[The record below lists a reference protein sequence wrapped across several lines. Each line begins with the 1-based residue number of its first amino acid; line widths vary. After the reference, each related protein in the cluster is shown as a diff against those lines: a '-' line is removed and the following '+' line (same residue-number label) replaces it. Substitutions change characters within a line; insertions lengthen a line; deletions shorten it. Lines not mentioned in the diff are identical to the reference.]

1 MSQSAK
7 SLFGKTD
14 NDNQAKFTAM
24 LEAPIPSLITRLA
37 IPTVISM
44 LVTSVYN
51 MADTFFV
58 SQLGTS
64 ASGAVGIV
72 FSLMAIIQAVGF
84 MLGMGAG
91 SLVSRSLGA
100 GKTEDAHSIASVA
113 FFSAL
118 AGGSLISLG
127 GLIFNDKLMSVL
139 GATPTILPYAKSY
152 GHYILLGAP
161 VMCSAFVL
169 NNLLRSQ
176 GRAALSMIGLTI
188 GGLLNII
195 LDPIFIF
202 GLKLGIAGA
211 AIATLTSQCVSFLI
225 LLSMF
230 LRGKSTAKLR
240 IQLYIPQVGYW
251 LPKIFKNGLPSL
263 SRQGLASLATV
274 ALNLQAGVYGDAAVA
289 GMSITGRIFMFVLAI
304 MVGLGQGFQPV
315 AGFCYGARRYHRVK
329 KGYFF
334 ILGVGLVLLTAI
346 GTVLCIFAPHL
357 VALFRK
363 DPEVIAVGVA
373 AIRYQ
378 SLTMPILPLVVSGNM
393 LFQSTGQARQAILL
407 ASCRQGIYFLPLA
420 FILPKL
426 FGLHG
431 VEIIQPVADIFT
443 ALTCLPFVVVF
454 FKKMSRQAEEEGVS
468 LAKE

>member
-1 MSQSAK
+1 
-7 SLFGKTD
+7 
-14 NDNQAKFTAM
+14 M
-24 LEAPIPSLITRLA
+24 LEAPIPGLITRLA

-44 LVTSVYN
+44 LVTSIYN

-72 FSLMAIIQAVGF
+72 FSLMAIIQAMGF

-118 AGGSLISLG
+118 AGGSLIALG
-127 GLIFNDKLMSVL
+127 GLIFNDILMSVL
-139 GATPTILPYAKSY
+139 GATPTILPYAKAY

-176 GRAALSMIGLTI
+176 GRAALSMVGLTV

-195 LDPIFIF
+195 LDPLFIF

-230 LRGKSTAKLR
+230 LRGKSSAKLR
-240 IQLYIPQVGYW
+240 IKLYIPQVGYW
-251 LPKIFKNGLPSL
+251 LPKIFRNGLPSL

-274 ALNLQAGVYGDAAVA
+274 TLNLQAGVYGDAAVA
-289 GMSITGRIFMFVLAI
+289 GMSITSRIFMFVLAI
-304 MVGLGQGFQPV
+304 MIGLGQGFQPV
-315 AGFCYGARRYHRVK
+315 AGFCYGARRYDRVK
-329 KGYFF
+329 KAYLF
-334 ILGVGLVLLTAI
+334 ILTVGFVILTAMGIVLFAWASEIVGL
-346 GTVLCIFAPHL
+346 
-357 VALFRK
+357 FRQ
-363 DPEVIAVGVA
+363 DPEVIKVGAA
-373 AIRYQ
+373 AICYQ
-378 SLTMPILPLVVSGNM
+378 SLLMPLIPLVVSGNM
-393 LFQSTGQARQAILL
+393 LFQSTGHAARATLL
-407 ASCRQGIYFLPLA
+407 SSCRQGLFFFPLV

-426 FGLHG
+426 FGLAG
-431 VEIIQPVADIFT
+431 VEVVQPVADFFT
-443 ALTCLPFVVVF
+443 ALLSFPFIVAF
-454 FKKMSRQAEEEGVS
+454 FKQMTREGEENSKGQTNLGGILKITS
-468 LAKE
+468 PTPLDSGNGGG

>member
-1 MSQSAK
+1 MSDSPSHSNESRFSAI
-7 SLFGKTD
+7 
-14 NDNQAKFTAM
+14 
-24 LEAPIPSLITRLA
+24 LEAPIPGLITRLA

-44 LVTSVYN
+44 LVTSIYN

-91 SLVSRSLGA
+91 SLVSRNLGA
-100 GKTEDAHSIASVA
+100 GKIEDAHCIASVA

-118 AGGSLISLG
+118 AGGSLIALG
-127 GLIFNDKLMSVL
+127 GLIFSDTLMSVL
-139 GATPTILPYAKSY
+139 GATPTILPYAEAY

-161 VMCSAFVL
+161 VMCSSFVL

-176 GRAALSMIGLTI
+176 GRAALSMVGLTI

-202 GLKLGIAGA
+202 GLKMGITGA
-211 AIATLTSQCVSFLI
+211 AIATLTSQCVSFL
-225 LLSMF
+225 LLLLMF
-230 LRGKSTAKLR
+230 LRGKSTAQLR
-240 IQLYIPQVGYW
+240 FSLFLPQFGHW
-251 LPKIFKNGLPSL
+251 FPHILKIGLPSL
-263 SRQGLASLATV
+263 SRQGLAALSTV
-274 ALNLQAGVYGDAAVA
+274 ALNVQAGVYGDAAVA

-315 AGFCYGARRYHRVK
+315 AGFCYGARRYDRVK
-329 KGYFF
+329 KAYLF
-334 ILGVGLVLLTAI
+334 ILSVGFVILTVMGLVLFI
-346 GTVLCIFAPHL
+346 WAPEI
-357 VALFRK
+357 VGLFRK
-363 DPEVIAVGVA
+363 DSEVIEVGAA

-378 SLTMPILPLVVSGNM
+378 SLLMPLVPLVVSGNM
-393 LFQSTGQARQAILL
+393 LFQSTGHAARATLL
-407 ASCRQGIYFLPLA
+407 SSCRQGLFFFPLV

-426 FGLHG
+426 FGLAG
-431 VEIIQPVADIFT
+431 VEVLQPVADFFT
-443 ALTCLPFVVVF
+443 ALLSFPFIVAF
-454 FKKMSRQAEEEGVS
+454 FKQMTREGEGLS
-468 LAKE
+468 KLKQT

>member
-1 MSQSAK
+1 MSDSPSHSNESRFSAI
-7 SLFGKTD
+7 
-14 NDNQAKFTAM
+14 
-24 LEAPIPSLITRLA
+24 LEAPIPGLITRLA

-44 LVTSVYN
+44 LVTSIYN

-91 SLVSRSLGA
+91 SLVSRNLGA
-100 GKTEDAHSIASVA
+100 GKIEDAHCIASVA

-118 AGGSLISLG
+118 AGGSLIALG
-127 GLIFNDKLMSVL
+127 GLIFSDTLMSVL
-139 GATPTILPYAKSY
+139 GATPTILPYAEAY

-161 VMCSAFVL
+161 VMCSSFVL

-176 GRAALSMIGLTI
+176 GRAALSMVGLTI

-202 GLKLGIAGA
+202 GLKMGITGA
-211 AIATLTSQCVSFLI
+211 AIATLTSQCVSFL
-225 LLSMF
+225 LLLLMF
-230 LRGKSTAKLR
+230 LRGKSTAQLR
-240 IQLYIPQVGYW
+240 FSLFLPQFGRW
-251 LPKIFKNGLPSL
+251 FPHILKIGLPSL
-263 SRQGLASLATV
+263 SRQGLAALSTV
-274 ALNLQAGVYGDAAVA
+274 ALNVQAGVYGDAAVA

-315 AGFCYGARRYHRVK
+315 AGFCYGARRYDRVK
-329 KGYFF
+329 KAYLF
-334 ILGVGLVLLTAI
+334 ILSVGFVILTVMGLVLFI
-346 GTVLCIFAPHL
+346 WAPEI
-357 VALFRK
+357 VGLFRK
-363 DPEVIAVGVA
+363 DSEVIEVGAA

-378 SLTMPILPLVVSGNM
+378 SLLMPLVPLVVSGNM
-393 LFQSTGQARQAILL
+393 LFQSTGHAARATLL
-407 ASCRQGIYFLPLA
+407 SSCRQGLFFFPLV

-426 FGLHG
+426 FGLAG
-431 VEIIQPVADIFT
+431 VEVLQPVADFFT
-443 ALTCLPFVVVF
+443 ALLSFPFIVAF
-454 FKKMSRQAEEEGVS
+454 FKQMTREGEGLS
-468 LAKE
+468 KLKQT